1 VNVCELGERQI
12 GRALHPSTGGGRGQ
26 LGGGGGG
33 VALQWQLEE
42 GEEDC

>member
-26 LGGGGGG
+26 LG